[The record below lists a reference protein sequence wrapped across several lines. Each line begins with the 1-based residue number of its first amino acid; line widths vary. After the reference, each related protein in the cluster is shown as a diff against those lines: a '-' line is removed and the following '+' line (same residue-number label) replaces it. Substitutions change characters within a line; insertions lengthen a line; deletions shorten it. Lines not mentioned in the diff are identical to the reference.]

1 MKKLAVVLLVCVMAF
16 SFTGCGK
23 NDITLSNEQSD
34 LIAEYIAGT
43 LLKYSYDNEWDYQ
56 KLNNSLNTYKG
67 GTLSADTSGTK
78 EQVKQNQNTNNAN
91 SASNSG
97 NAGNSGNSGNTGS
110 LGTGNTKTSTDVLTA
125 LADAY
130 GLNGATI
137 KYKQSVVGER
147 YPMGEYVICVPANQG
162 CNVAAVEFTIK
173 NNNTSAITVNTP
185 DSDVSMKLT
194 VNGTSVVSYETMLK
208 NDLNRLNSV
217 TIQPDEEYTAV
228 VVFQLKKDLGDSIS
242 GGTLTI
248 NKGSLSIGT
257 LTVN

>member
-1 MKKLAVVLLVCVMAF
+1 MKKLAVALLVCVMAF
-16 SFTGCGK
+16 VGCGK

-67 GTLSADTSGTK
+67 SSSSNTGGTKDTSG
-78 EQVKQNQNTNNAN
+78 QNQNGAN
-91 SASNSG
+91 SNSG
-97 NAGNSGNSGNTGS
+97 SQGTTAASGKNNST
-110 LGTGNTKTSTDVLTA
+110 GTGNAQTSTDVFTA
-125 LADAY
+125 LAEAY

-137 KYKQSVVGER
+137 SYKQAVVGER

-162 CNVAAVEFTIK
+162 CNVAAVEFAIK
-173 NNNTSAITVNTP
+173 NNSASAITVNT
-185 DSDVSMKLT
+185 SESNVSMKLS
-194 VNGTSVVSYETMLK
+194 VNGTSVASYGTMLK
-208 NDLNRLNSV
+208 NDLNKLNSV
-217 TIQPDEEYTAV
+217 TIQPNEEYTAV
-228 VVFQLKKDLGDSIS
+228 VVFQIKKDLGDSIS

-248 NKGSLSIGT
+248 NKGNSSIGT